1 MIGFTFQAPALNALP
16 QPAMPHADT
25 SSARFKP
32 SLGVGLVL
40 YFGYLVIVFA
50 TWVFNGVDY
59 QRIGESVETT
69 RLGYALPTLLGCS
82 FLVVALTWLGWW
94 RQVLFDS
101 TRLGPRWLVVLPVTV
116 AVVIASNLLGLQADR
131 LGADLLLWSALG
143 ALGVGFG
150 EEMITR
156 GSLVV
161 GLRSRF
167 GEGRQGRVWLI
178 STLLF
183 SAMHVPNVF
192 FGLPLWAMP
201 FQVLLTFIM
210 GTALYLIRRHTGT
223 LIVPMVLHGLWDSSL
238 FLSVATGRE
247 PSPLQ
252 FVVYPLTVLCAIAV
266 VRRGWR

>member
-1 MIGFTFQAPALNALP
+1 M
-16 QPAMPHADT
+16 
-25 SSARFKP
+25 
-32 SLGVGLVL
+32 
-40 YFGYLVIVFA
+40 
-50 TWVFNGVDY
+50 
-59 QRIGESVETT
+59 
-69 RLGYALPTLLGCS
+69 
-82 FLVVALTWLGWW
+82 
-94 RQVLFDS
+94 
-101 TRLGPRWLVVLPVTV
+101 TV
-116 AVVIASNLLGLQADR
+116 AVVIASILLGLQADR
-131 LGADLLLWSALG
+131 LGADLLFWSALG

-266 VRRGWR
+266 MRREHDEVDRLIACAREQTAGFTTPPGASAAHRALVAVMAELETDTRRHVHTENEVLFPEVERLERQVLAVAASHLSG

>member
-1 MIGFTFQAPALNALP
+1 
-16 QPAMPHADT
+16 MPLADN

-32 SLGVGLVL
+32 SLGAALAL
-40 YFGYLVIVFA
+40 YAGYLGIVFA

-59 QRIGESVETT
+59 QRIGESADTT
-69 RLGYALPTLLGCS
+69 RLGYALPTLFGS
-82 FLVVALTWLGWW
+82 AFLVVALSGLGWW
-94 RQVLFDS
+94 RPVLFDS
-101 TRLGPRWLVVLPVTV
+101 TRLGPRWLAVLPVTV
-116 AVVIASNLLGLQADR
+116 AVVIASNLLGLQTDR
-131 LGADLLLWSALG
+131 LGADLLVWSALG
-143 ALGVGFG
+143 AVGVGFG
-150 EEMITR
+150 EEVVTR

-167 GEGRQGRVWLI
+167 GEARQGRVWLI

-183 SAMHVPNVF
+183 SAMHAPNVL

-201 FQVLLTFIM
+201 FQLLLTFIM

-247 PSPLQ
+247 PSALQ
-252 FVVYPLTVLCAIAV
+252 FVVYPLTVLCALAV

>member
-1 MIGFTFQAPALNALP
+1 
-16 QPAMPHADT
+16 MPLADN

-32 SLGVGLVL
+32 SLGAALAL
-40 YFGYLVIVFA
+40 YAGYLGIVFA

-59 QRIGESVETT
+59 QRIGESADTT
-69 RLGYALPTLLGCS
+69 RLGYALPTLFGS
-82 FLVVALTWLGWW
+82 AFLVVALSGLGWW
-94 RQVLFDS
+94 RPVLFDS
-101 TRLGPRWLVVLPVTV
+101 TRLGPRWLAVLPVTV
-116 AVVIASNLLGLQADR
+116 AVVIASNLLGLQTDR
-131 LGADLLLWSALG
+131 LGADLLVWSALG
-143 ALGVGFG
+143 AVGVGFG
-150 EEMITR
+150 EEVVTR

-167 GEGRQGRVWLI
+167 GEARQGRVWLI

-183 SAMHVPNVF
+183 SAMHAPNVL

-201 FQVLLTFIM
+201 FQLLLTFIM

-247 PSPLQ
+247 PSALQ
-252 FVVYPLTVLCAIAV
+252 FVVYPLTVLCALAL